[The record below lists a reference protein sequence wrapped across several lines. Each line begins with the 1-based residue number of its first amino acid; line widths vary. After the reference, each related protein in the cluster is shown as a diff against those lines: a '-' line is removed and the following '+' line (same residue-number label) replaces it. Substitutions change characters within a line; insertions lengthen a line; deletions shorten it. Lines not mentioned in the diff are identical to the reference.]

1 MITIFCSAKLSKLLG
16 LKTRLESISL
26 ENWNAHLFAL
36 DGRKCLV
43 FVHKDTLYSFVL
55 FDVLKKDLKDF
66 EKSFVT
72 GFLEQLNNDGLLTPA
87 IEEKIQTAYKSL
99 QLSTTDG
106 DKITIGNLNDCVTRL
121 KWGNDGMVSLLDSAK
136 KHCSGPYNDCPMGS
150 RKYATGK
157 ALMREYLKAK
167 LANL

>member
-1 MITIFCSAKLSKLLG
+1 MITLFCSAKLSKLLG
-16 LKTRLESISL
+16 LKIRLESISL
-26 ENWNAHLFAL
+26 ENWNGHLIAI

-87 IEEKIQTAYKSL
+87 IEDKIRTAYKGL

-106 DKITIGNLNDCVTRL
+106 DRVTIGNINDCVARL
-121 KWGNDGMVSLLDSAK
+121 KCCNDEMSSLLDSAK
-136 KHCSGPYNDCPMGS
+136 EYTSGPYNDCPMGS

-157 ALMREYLKAK
+157 QLMREYLKA
-167 LANL
+167 LW